1 MRLFLILTKKMLSGN
16 IIIQT
21 PYETQPQSQNGIGI
35 RYCMAINFQN
45 ELAIRTPAPYKMY

>member
-1 MRLFLILTKKMLSGN
+1 MLSGN